1 MAKQIVII
9 GSGFAGMM
17 AGLAASH
24 LRHEKNVSP
33 EELSITVVSPEPQM
47 VIRPRLY
54 ERDPHT
60 MVAPLTDVFAAT
72 DINLVRGWVE
82 TIDSATNTI
91 GAKRADGQT
100 TTLAYDRLIIASGSE
115 GVRPPIP

>member
-1 MAKQIVII
+1 
-9 GSGFAGMM
+9 MM

-60 MVAPLTDVFAAT
+60 MVAPLTDVFAVT
-72 DINLVRGWVE
+72 DINHVRGFVE
-82 TIDSATNTI
+82 TIGSATNTI
-91 GAKRADGQT
+91 GDGWWVFLGRAEG
-100 TTLAYDRLIIASGSE
+100 TLGRTFGGSTE
-115 GVRPPIP
+115 AVTR